1 MKILHLEENHPNLI
15 EGLQALGFENDAA
28 YEDSL
33 DEILVKLDQYD
44 GLIIRSKYPID
55 EDFLA
60 RAKKLKFIGR
70 VGAGLEN
77 IDIKA
82 LESRN
87 IHLLNA
93 PEGNRNAVAEHA
105 LGMLLSLMKLLKA
118 GHASVQSGQWD
129 REGHRGWELSG
140 RTVGI
145 IGYGNTGKSF
155 AKRIS
160 GFDVKTLFYD
170 ILDNLGD
177 QYAKQVD
184 WKTLQAECEII
195 SLHIPQTPLTHGMI
209 DKKFIA
215 GMGHP
220 FWLLNTARG
229 SLVITEDLVAGL
241 QSQKIIGAGLDVLEY
256 ESRSFSSIFSGDEL
270 PPELQYL
277 LEAENV
283 LLSPHVAGWT
293 RESHIKL
300 ATTIVEKVKKIFLGP
315 FPDHKLSRV

>member
-1 MKILHLEENHPNLI
+1 MKVLHLEENHPTLI
-15 EGLQALGFENDAA
+15 KGLQALGFQNDPA
-28 YEDSL
+28 YGDSL
-33 DEILVKLDQYD
+33 AEILAKIDQYE

-55 EDFLA
+55 EDFLS
-60 RAKKLKFIGR
+60 RAKKLQFIGR

-77 IDIKA
+77 IDVKA
-82 LESRN
+82 VESRN

-93 PEGNRNAVAEHA
+93 PEGNRNAVGEHA
-105 LGMLLSLMKLLKA
+105 LGMLLSLMNRLKA
-118 GHASVQSGQWD
+118 GDTAIRSGRWD

-160 GFDVKTLFYD
+160 GFDVKTLCYD
-170 ILDNLGD
+170 ILDNVGD
-177 QYAKQVD
+177 QFARQVS
-184 WKTLQAECEII
+184 WEKLQSQCEVI
-195 SLHIPQTPLTHGMI
+195 SLHIPQTPQTRGMI

-215 GMGHP
+215 DMTHP

-229 SLVITEDLVAGL
+229 SAVVADDLVAGL
-241 QSQKIIGAGLDVLEY
+241 KSKKVLGAGLDVLEY
-256 ESRSFSSIFSGDEL
+256 ETRSFSSIFNEEEL
-270 PPELQYL
+270 PPALQYL
-277 LEAENV
+277 IEAENV

-300 ATTIVEKVKKIFLGP
+300 ATTIVEKVKGL
-315 FPDHKLSRV
+315 KLFK

>member
-1 MKILHLEENHPNLI
+1 MKVLHLEENHPTLI
-15 EGLQALGFENDAA
+15 KGLQALGFKNDAA
-28 YEDSL
+28 YTDSL
-33 DEILVKLDQYD
+33 AEILAKIDQYE

-77 IDIKA
+77 IDVKA
-82 LESRN
+82 VESRN

-93 PEGNRNAVAEHA
+93 PEGNRNAVGEHA
-105 LGMLLSLMKLLKA
+105 LGMLLSLMNRLKA
-118 GHASVQSGQWD
+118 GDAAIRSGRWD

-155 AKRIS
+155 AQRIS
-160 GFDVKTLFYD
+160 GFEVETLCYD
-170 ILDNLGD
+170 ILDNVGD
-177 QYAKQVD
+177 QFARQVS
-184 WKTLQAECEII
+184 WEKLQSQCEVI
-195 SLHIPQTPLTHGMI
+195 SLHIPQTPKTRGMI

-215 GMGHP
+215 DMTHP

-229 SLVITEDLVAGL
+229 SAVVADDLVAGL
-241 QSQKIIGAGLDVLEY
+241 KSKKVLGAGLDVLEY
-256 ESRSFSSIFSGDEL
+256 ETRSFSSIFNEEEL
-270 PPELQYL
+270 PPALQYL
-277 LEAENV
+277 IEAENV

-300 ATTIVEKVKKIFLGP
+300 ATTIVEKVKKLF
-315 FPDHKLSRV
+315 F

>member
-1 MKILHLEENHPNLI
+1 MKVLHLEENHPTLI
-15 EGLQALGFENDAA
+15 KGLQALGFKNDAA
-28 YEDSL
+28 YTDSL
-33 DEILVKLDQYD
+33 AEILAKIDQYE

-77 IDIKA
+77 IDVKA
-82 LESRN
+82 VESRN

-93 PEGNRNAVAEHA
+93 PEGNRNAVGEHA
-105 LGMLLSLMKLLKA
+105 LGMLLSLMNRLKA
-118 GHASVQSGQWD
+118 GHASIQSGRWD

-160 GFDVKTLFYD
+160 GFDVKTLCYD
-170 ILDNLGD
+170 ILDNVGD
-177 QYAKQVD
+177 QYARQVD
-184 WKTLQAECEII
+184 WKTLQAKCEII
-195 SLHIPQTPLTHGMI
+195 SLHIPQTPLTRGMI

-215 GMGHP
+215 DMGHP
-220 FWLLNTARG
+220 FWLLHTARG
-229 SLVITEDLVAGL
+229 SAVITEDLVAGL
-241 QSQKIIGAGLDVLEY
+241 QSQKIMGAGLDVLEY
-256 ESRSFSSIFSGDEL
+256 ETRSFSSIFNGDGL
-270 PPELQYL
+270 PSALQYL
-277 LEAENV
+277 IEADHV

-293 RESHIKL
+293 RESHVKL
-300 ATTIVEKVKKIFLGP
+300 ATTIVEKVKKLF
-315 FPDHKLSRV
+315 F

>member
-1 MKILHLEENHPNLI
+1 MKVLHLEENHPTLI
-15 EGLQALGFENDAA
+15 KGLQALGFENDSA
-28 YEDSL
+28 YNDSL
-33 DEILVKLDQYD
+33 KEIRAKIDQYE

-77 IDIKA
+77 IDVNA
-82 LESRN
+82 AESRN

-93 PEGNRNAVAEHA
+93 PEGNRNAVGEHA
-105 LGMLLSLMKLLKA
+105 LGMLLSLMNRLN
-118 GHASVQSGQWD
+118 SGYDAIRSRRWD

-155 AKRIS
+155 AKKIS
-160 GFDVKTLFYD
+160 GFAVKTLCYD
-170 ILDNLGD
+170 ILDNVGD
-177 QYAKQVD
+177 QFARQVSLE
-184 WKTLQAECEII
+184 KLQSQCEVI
-195 SLHIPQTPLTHGMI
+195 SLHIPQNPQTRGMI

-215 GMGHP
+215 DMTHP

-229 SLVITEDLVAGL
+229 SAVVTVDLVEGL
-241 QSQKIIGAGLDVLEY
+241 KSKKVLGAGLDVLEY
-256 ESRSFSSIFSGDEL
+256 ETRSFSSAFNEEEL
-270 PPELQYL
+270 PPTLQYL
-277 LEAENV
+277 MEADHV

-293 RESHIKL
+293 RESHVKL
-300 ATTIVEKVKKIFLGP
+300 ATTIVEKVKKLF
-315 FPDHKLSRV
+315 F

>member
-1 MKILHLEENHPNLI
+1 MKVLHLEENHHTLI
-15 EGLQALGFENDAA
+15 KGLQALGFKNDAA
-28 YEDSL
+28 YTDSL
-33 DEILVKLDQYD
+33 AEILAKIDQYE

-77 IDIKA
+77 IDVKA
-82 LESRN
+82 VESRN

-93 PEGNRNAVAEHA
+93 PEGNRNAVGEHA
-105 LGMLLSLMKLLKA
+105 LGMLLSLMNRLKA
-118 GHASVQSGQWD
+118 GHASIQSGRWD

-160 GFDVKTLFYD
+160 GFDVKTLCYD
-170 ILDNLGD
+170 ILDNVGD

-195 SLHIPQTPLTHGMI
+195 SLHIPQTPLTRGMI

-229 SLVITEDLVAGL
+229 SAVVADDLVAGL
-241 QSQKIIGAGLDVLEY
+241 KSKKVLGAGLDVLEY
-256 ESRSFSSIFSGDEL
+256 ETRSFSSIFNEEEL
-270 PPELQYL
+270 PPALQYL
-277 LEAENV
+277 IEAENV

-293 RESHIKL
+293 RESHVKL
-300 ATTIVEKVKKIFLGP
+300 ATTIVEKVKKLF
-315 FPDHKLSRV
+315 F

>member
-1 MKILHLEENHPNLI
+1 MKVLHLEENHPTLI
-15 EGLQALGFENDAA
+15 KGLQALGFKNDAA
-28 YEDSL
+28 YTDSL
-33 DEILVKLDQYD
+33 AEILAKIDQYE

-77 IDIKA
+77 IDVKA
-82 LESRN
+82 VESRN

-93 PEGNRNAVAEHA
+93 PEGNRNAVGEHA
-105 LGMLLSLMKLLKA
+105 LGMLLSLMNRLKA
-118 GHASVQSGQWD
+118 GDAAIRSGRWD

-155 AKRIS
+155 AQRIS
-160 GFDVKTLFYD
+160 GFEVETLCYD
-170 ILDNLGD
+170 ILDNVGD
-177 QYAKQVD
+177 QFARQVS
-184 WKTLQAECEII
+184 WEKLQSQCEVI
-195 SLHIPQTPLTHGMI
+195 SLHIPQTPQTRGMI

-215 GMGHP
+215 DMTHP

-229 SLVITEDLVAGL
+229 SAVVADDLVAGL
-241 QSQKIIGAGLDVLEY
+241 KSKKVLGAGLDVLEY
-256 ESRSFSSIFSGDEL
+256 ETRSFSSIFNEEEL
-270 PPELQYL
+270 PPALQYL
-277 LEAENV
+277 IEAENV

-300 ATTIVEKVKKIFLGP
+300 ATTIVEKVKKLF
-315 FPDHKLSRV
+315 F